1 MSSGQ
6 DTIKDSKGNDES
18 GRKRK
23 RTTTG
28 SQTDKDSSKHLV
40 ERLEE
45 INHRLD
51 VALARIKEIQEKQ
64 KELKKENASLKESL
78 EFAHNSIKEITKRVE
93 TEETTLSKLTKD
105 VNAMSETVTFERE
118 HTIKLESHS
127 RRNNLIFYNITE
139 EENESTD
146 MTEDTLY
153 IFKEEKLKME
163 DEEASDICIER
174 AHRLGKRED
183 DNKPCPIIAKFTFH
197 EDKEHILFIAYK
209 LAGTVLGISQDF
221 PQETERFN

>member
-139 EENESTD
+139 QPD
-146 MTEDTLY
+146 LLQHY
-153 IFKEEKLKME
+153 
-163 DEEASDICIER
+163 R
-174 AHRLGKRED
+174 RGK
-183 DNKPCPIIAKFTFH
+183 
-197 EDKEHILFIAYK
+197 
-209 LAGTVLGISQDF
+209 
-221 PQETERFN
+221 